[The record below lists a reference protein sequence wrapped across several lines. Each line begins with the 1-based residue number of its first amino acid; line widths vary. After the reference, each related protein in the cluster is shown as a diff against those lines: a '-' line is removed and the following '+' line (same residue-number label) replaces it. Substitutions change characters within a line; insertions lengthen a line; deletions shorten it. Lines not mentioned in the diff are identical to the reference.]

1 MLYTRLLTYQK
12 VWNMN
17 FLFVEDEIELLELY
31 EMLLEDM
38 NIDFTLAKNGAE
50 ALELITSKHFD
61 VVFSD
66 IRMPKMDGFQLLD
79 NIVSNKLDI
88 KKFIFI
94 TAHVDISKEE
104 ATNKGASDILYK
116 PLGHKVLKE
125 YIRKLMS
132 V

>member
-1 MLYTRLLTYQK
+1 
-12 VWNMN
+12 MN

-38 NIDFTLAKNGAE
+38 DIDFTLAKNGAE
-50 ALELITSKHFD
+50 ALELISDKHFD

-66 IRMPKMDGFQLLD
+66 IRMPKMDGFQLLE
-79 NIVSNKLDI
+79 NIISKKLDI
-88 KKFIFI
+88 KNFIFI

-104 ATNKGASDILYK
+104 ATSKGANDILYK

-125 YIRKLMS
+125 YIKTLMNA
-132 V
+132 

>member
-1 MLYTRLLTYQK
+1 
-12 VWNMN
+12 MN